1 MMTKGPGLPAN
12 SFDVVIHRNRQF
24 AAAFSAAA
32 FQNFAPILSLHAGAE
47 AMNTKTAMN
56 SRLIGPFGHSNP
68 LKCNLIGTQQ
78 R

>member
-1 MMTKGPGLPAN
+1 MTKGPGLPAN

-24 AAAFSAAA
+24 VTASSAAA
-32 FQNFAPILSLHAGAE
+32 FQNFAPILGFHAGAE